1 MEESTKTILKAVGK
15 TLFNAGKEIAPI
27 VATAA
32 IYKKVFGH
40 RIETPKALTFYME
53 DFPNLYRTRFTFNSK
68 DKKQL
73 VGYMYFYLG
82 VVPKA
87 LIVFAHGFGGGGQR
101 SYMDVIDH
109 LAALGYAIFAYD
121 ATANDESEGEE
132 LKGFPQQTK
141 DLQAAIKFVRTIKYY
156 KDLPMLLFGHS
167 MGAYAVSCV
176 LNFEPKVKGVIAVSG
191 FNKTSEIIK
200 QHASEFGEIPSNNVL
215 STIEDYE
222 KSIFGKY
229 ARVDAISGFKN
240 TRAKVLVIHS
250 EDDKTIPISSGYNLY
265 YKEFRNSPRFTF
277 IKLENSGHGTVFY
290 SKDGV
295 EYANHYYQEYKEF
308 TKNKDVTNEQI
319 DSFVNEHLD
328 RYRYASLVDIDL
340 FDKIDKFIKKCI

>member
-15 TLFNAGKEIAPI
+15 TLFNAGKEIAPV

-109 LAALGYAIFAYD
+109 LAALGYAVFAYD

-167 MGAYAVSCV
+167 IMNQK
-176 LNFEPKVKGVIAVSG
+176 L
-191 FNKTSEIIK
+191 
-200 QHASEFGEIPSNNVL
+200 
-215 STIEDYE
+215 
-222 KSIFGKY
+222 
-229 ARVDAISGFKN
+229 
-240 TRAKVLVIHS
+240 KVLLRYLV
-250 EDDKTIPISSGYNLY
+250 L
-265 YKEFRNSPRFTF
+265 
-277 IKLENSGHGTVFY
+277 
-290 SKDGV
+290 
-295 EYANHYYQEYKEF
+295 
-308 TKNKDVTNEQI
+308 TNQ
-319 DSFVNEHLD
+319 
-328 RYRYASLVDIDL
+328 A
-340 FDKIDKFIKKCI
+340 K